1 MLPAGDEQITLKIP
15 METSLILLKPDCVAG
30 RKVGDVI
37 KRFEDNGFQ
46 IRGCKMF
53 SASPELLKEHYSHLL
68 DKSFFPQLE
77 AFMQS
82 TPVIALALTAENAVD
97 RVRTIIGPTDSRK
110 AEKGTVRGDLGIDV
124 MVNIVHA
131 SDSPENAEIELE
143 RFFEPEELFEYEMSY
158 STEVRK

>member
-1 MLPAGDEQITLKIP
+1 MLPAGAEHITLKIL

-30 RKVGDVI
+30 RMVGEVI
-37 KRFEDNGFQ
+37 KRFEDDGFQ

-82 TPVIALALTAENAVD
+82 TPVIALALTA
-97 RVRTIIGPTDSRK
+97 RK
-110 AEKGTVRGDLGIDV
+110 RRRPCPDDYRP
-124 MVNIVHA
+124 
-131 SDSPENAEIELE
+131 D
-143 RFFEPEELFEYEMSY
+143 
-158 STEVRK
+158 